1 MYDVVYIFRG
11 ILIGLMVSVPLGPMG
26 VLIIQKTLQ
35 KGALAGFVA
44 GMGAAC
50 ADLFYATVAAFGLGF
65 VINVIQTHELILQI
79 IGGIFLIIV
88 GLKIYFDN
96 PLKQIRMKKRVTKKG
111 LLGDF
116 LTLFF
121 LTVSNP
127 VAIVVF
133 MAVFAG
139 ASVFGDDPS
148 YRIELFVLSGV
159 VIGGGLWWYTLSTL
173 SLLHHC
179 RLPRGV
185 QCGSSGGPC
194 PLKKKKREMQRKLS
208 QENRERDEVV
218 PKQQKEVRYTRNVK
232 QSNALGRRY
241 RE

>member
-1 MYDVVYIFRG
+1 MYDVAYFFRG

-26 VLIIQKTLQ
+26 VLIIQKTLH

-65 VINVIQTHELILQI
+65 VISIIQAHELLLQI
-79 IGGIFLIIV
+79 IGGIFLIVV

-96 PLKQIRMKKRVTKKG
+96 PLKQIRTRQRVTKKG

-116 LTLFF
+116 LSLFF

-127 VAIVVF
+127 IAIVVF

-139 ASVFGDDPS
+139 ASVFGENPS
-148 YRIELFVLSGV
+148 FRIELFVLAGV
-159 VIGGGLWWYTLSTL
+159 ITGGGLWWYTLSTL
-173 SLLHHC
+173 VNLFRKRFRLRVLITINRISGVIITLLGGLAILVAFEPF
-179 RLPRGV
+179 RSILPSAG
-185 QCGSSGGPC
+185 
-194 PLKKKKREMQRKLS
+194 
-208 QENRERDEVV
+208 
-218 PKQQKEVRYTRNVK
+218 
-232 QSNALGRRY
+232 A
-241 RE
+241 

>member
-65 VINVIQTHELILQI
+65 VINVIQTNELILQI

-173 SLLHHC
+173 VNIFRKKFRLRVLITINRVSGVLITVLGGLVILAAFEPFRSLL
-179 RLPRGV
+179 P
-185 QCGSSGGPC
+185 
-194 PLKKKKREMQRKLS
+194 
-208 QENRERDEVV
+208 
-218 PKQQKEVRYTRNVK
+218 
-232 QSNALGRRY
+232 AA
-241 RE
+241 

>member
-1 MYDVVYIFRG
+1 MFDVVYIFKG
-11 ILIGLMVSVPLGPMG
+11 MLIGLMVSVPLGPMG

-35 KGALAGFVA
+35 KGALAGFIA

-65 VINVIQTHELILQI
+65 VINIIQTHELVLQI

-96 PLKQIRMKKRVTKKG
+96 PLKQIRMKKRVSKTG

-139 ASVFGDDPS
+139 ASVFGDEPS
-148 YRIELFVLSGV
+148 FRIELFVLTGVLLGGGGV
-159 VIGGGLWWYTLSTL
+159 VVYFVGIGQYFPQKIPVTGVDYHKPGF
-173 SLLHHC
+173 
-179 RLPRGV
+179 RGDYYHFGRIGYI
-185 QCGSSGGPC
+185 GSF
-194 PLKKKKREMQRKLS
+194 
-208 QENRERDEVV
+208 
-218 PKQQKEVRYTRNVK
+218 
-232 QSNALGRRY
+232 
-241 RE
+241 

>member
-1 MYDVVYIFRG
+1 MFDVVYIFKG
-11 ILIGLMVSVPLGPMG
+11 IAIGLMVSVPLGPMG

-35 KGALAGFVA
+35 KGALSGFIA

-65 VINVIQTHELILQI
+65 VVNIIQTHELILQL
-79 IGGIFLIIV
+79 IGGILLMVV
-88 GLKIYFDN
+88 GLRIYFSN
-96 PLKQIRMKKRVTKKG
+96 PLKQIRLKKKVTKKG

-139 ASVFGDDPS
+139 ASVFGDAPS
-148 YRIELFVLSGV
+148 MGVELLVLMGV
-159 VIGGGLWWYTLSTL
+159 LIGGGLWWYTLSTL
-173 SLLHHC
+173 VNVFRKKFKLRVLITINRVSGIIITILGGLVILSAFAPF
-179 RLPRGV
+179 RSFLPMG
-185 QCGSSGGPC
+185 
-194 PLKKKKREMQRKLS
+194 
-208 QENRERDEVV
+208 
-218 PKQQKEVRYTRNVK
+218 
-232 QSNALGRRY
+232 
-241 RE
+241 

>member
-1 MYDVVYIFRG
+1 MYDVVYIFKG

-35 KGALAGFVA
+35 KGALSGFIA

-65 VINVIQTHELILQI
+65 VVNIIQTHELILQI
-79 IGGIFLIIV
+79 IGGILLIVV
-88 GLKIYFDN
+88 GLRIYFGN
-96 PLKQIRMKKRVTKKG
+96 PLKQIRLKKKVSKKG

-139 ASVFGDDPS
+139 ASVFGDSPS
-148 YRIELFVLSGV
+148 FRIELFVLIGV
-159 VIGGGLWWYTLSTL
+159 LVGGGLWWYTLSTL
-173 SLLHHC
+173 VNIFRKKF
-179 RLPRGV
+179 RLRV
-185 QCGSSGGPC
+185 LITMNRVSGIII
-194 PLKKKKREMQRKLS
+194 S
-208 QENRERDEVV
+208 I
-218 PKQQKEVRYTRNVK
+218 
-232 QSNALGRRY
+232 LGGLVILAAFEPFRSIMPIA
-241 RE
+241 

>member
-1 MYDVVYIFRG
+1 MFDVVYIFRG

-35 KGALAGFVA
+35 KGALAGFIA

-50 ADLFYATVAAFGLGF
+50 ADLFYASVAAFGLGF
-65 VINVIQTHELILQI
+65 VINIIQSHELILQI
-79 IGGIFLIIV
+79 IGGIFLLII

-96 PLKQIRMKKRVTKKG
+96 PLKQIRMKKRVSKTG

-139 ASVFGDDPS
+139 TSVFGDTPS
-148 YRIELFVLSGV
+148 FRIEFFVLTGV
-159 VIGGGLWWYTLSTL
+159 LLGGGLWWYTLSTL
-173 SLLHHC
+173 VNIFRRKFRLRVLITINRVSGVIITVLGVLLILVAFEPFKSLI
-179 RLPRGV
+179 PA
-185 QCGSSGGPC
+185 
-194 PLKKKKREMQRKLS
+194 
-208 QENRERDEVV
+208 
-218 PKQQKEVRYTRNVK
+218 T
-232 QSNALGRRY
+232 
-241 RE
+241 

>member
-11 ILIGLMVSVPLGPMG
+11 ILIGLMVSVPLDPMG

-116 LTLFF
+116 LT
-121 LTVSNP
+121 VSNP

-173 SLLHHC
+173 VDIFRKKFRLRVLITINRVSGVLITVLGGLVILAAFEPFRSLL
-179 RLPRGV
+179 P
-185 QCGSSGGPC
+185 
-194 PLKKKKREMQRKLS
+194 
-208 QENRERDEVV
+208 
-218 PKQQKEVRYTRNVK
+218 
-232 QSNALGRRY
+232 AA
-241 RE
+241 

>member
-139 ASVFGDDPS
+139 
-148 YRIELFVLSGV
+148 V

-173 SLLHHC
+173 VNIFRKKFRLRVLITINRVSGVLITVLGGLVILAAFEPFRSLL
-179 RLPRGV
+179 P
-185 QCGSSGGPC
+185 
-194 PLKKKKREMQRKLS
+194 
-208 QENRERDEVV
+208 
-218 PKQQKEVRYTRNVK
+218 
-232 QSNALGRRY
+232 AA
-241 RE
+241 

>member
-148 YRIELFVLSGV
+148 YRIV

-173 SLLHHC
+173 VNIFRKKFRLRVLITINRVSGVLITVLGGLVILAAFEPFRSLL
-179 RLPRGV
+179 P
-185 QCGSSGGPC
+185 
-194 PLKKKKREMQRKLS
+194 
-208 QENRERDEVV
+208 
-218 PKQQKEVRYTRNVK
+218 
-232 QSNALGRRY
+232 AA
-241 RE
+241 

>member
-79 IGGIFLIIV
+79 IGGIFLIT
-88 GLKIYFDN
+88 
-96 PLKQIRMKKRVTKKG
+96 RTR
-111 LLGDF
+111 DF

-173 SLLHHC
+173 VNIFRKKFRLRVLITINRVSGVLITVLGGLVILAAFEPFRSLL
-179 RLPRGV
+179 P
-185 QCGSSGGPC
+185 
-194 PLKKKKREMQRKLS
+194 
-208 QENRERDEVV
+208 
-218 PKQQKEVRYTRNVK
+218 
-232 QSNALGRRY
+232 AA
-241 RE
+241 